1 MNKNNIDKFFPDRV
15 EQGQQSI
22 ENATVQ
28 AEDADAMDL
37 SKKIFSK
44 ESTVE
49 VELEEEYEEEQE
61 DLTTSAYDYNM
72 PTHESKFRVTWEF
85 KEAKIHVRLCEPQS
99 ETLHRLADVVRKYKY
114 KDNIRKEVFGRLYI
128 LVDRY
133 ESSSQIKKLLDA
145 VMWPQKNDALIN
157 IMCDNYDV
165 VETRL
170 KPRQGS

>member
-1 MNKNNIDKFFPDRV
+1 
-15 EQGQQSI
+15 
-22 ENATVQ
+22 
-28 AEDADAMDL
+28 
-37 SKKIFSK
+37 
-44 ESTVE
+44 
-49 VELEEEYEEEQE
+49 
-61 DLTTSAYDYNM
+61 
-72 PTHESKFRVTWEF
+72 
-85 KEAKIHVRLCEPQS
+85 
-99 ETLHRLADVVRKYKY
+99 VRKYKY
-114 KDNIRKEVFGRLYI
+114 KDNIRKDVFGRLYI